1 VHLAQLWRHPVKSFQ
16 GELLDTSLVEGDGL
30 QFDRSFGIIDQSTGK
45 ILTARRNP
53 ALLFGRAHISAAGE
67 LTVSVPRPGAETAES
82 GEFRGM
88 SPELD
93 TALSEWLGLEV
104 ALMPAKDHPVV
115 SAENFDDALDESGPV
130 HDWKLPEGR
139 FVDSAPLLLITTAT
153 LESAAGIYPEGR
165 WDVRRFRP
173 NLVVDANGTSWLEDS
188 WRNLVLRVG
197 EVELSVR
204 KPCTRCTMVTR
215 AQPGIPADK
224 TIFRSL
230 AHEHGAT
237 FGVLCDVR
245 TPGIVH
251 VGDEL
256 ELLG

>member
-16 GELLDTSLVEGDGL
+16 GESLDTSLVEGDGL
-30 QFDRSFGIIDQSTGK
+30 QFDRAFGIIDQSSGK
-45 ILTARRNP
+45 ILTARREP
-53 ALLFGRAHISAAGE
+53 ALLFGRAYVSALGE
-67 LTVSVPRPGAETAES
+67 LTVSVPRPEPES
-82 GEFRGM
+82 GQSREFIGS

-93 TALSEWLGLEV
+93 AALSAWLGREV

-115 SAENFDDALDESGPV
+115 NAENFDDALDESGPV
-130 HDWKLPEGR
+130 HDWQLPEGR
-139 FVDSAPLLLITTAT
+139 FVDSSPLLLITTAT
-153 LESAAGIYPEGR
+153 LESAVGIYPEGR

-173 NLVVDANGTSWLEDS
+173 NLVVDANGTSWLEDG
-188 WRNLVLRVG
+188 WRNLVLRIG

-215 AQPGIPADK
+215 AQPGIPADS

-237 FGVLCDVR
+237 FGVLCEVR
-245 TPGIVH
+245 TPGTLH

-256 ELLG
+256 EVLG

>member
-16 GELLDTSLVEGDGL
+16 GEPLDTSFVEDDGL
-30 QFDRSFGIIDQSTGK
+30 QFDRAFGVIDQSTGK
-45 ILTARRNP
+45 ILTARRVP
-53 ALLFGRAHISAAGE
+53 ALLFGRAHVSDAGE
-67 LTVSVPRPGAETAES
+67 LTVSVPRPGVETEAPR
-82 GEFRGM
+82 EFTGT

-93 TALSEWLGLEV
+93 AALSSWLGREV
-104 ALMPAKDHPVV
+104 ALVPAEDYPVV

-130 HDWKLPEGR
+130 HDWQLPEGR

-153 LESAAGIYPEGR
+153 LESGAGIYPEGR

-173 NLVVDANGTSWLEDS
+173 NLVVDADGTSWLEDG
-188 WRNLVLRVG
+188 WRGLVLRVG

-215 AQPGIPADK
+215 AQPGIPADS

-245 TPGIVH
+245 TPGTLH

-256 ELLG
+256 ELLA

>member
-16 GELLDTSLVEGDGL
+16 GELLDTSLVEDDGL
-30 QFDRSFGIIDQSTGK
+30 QFDRSFGIIDRSTGK

-53 ALLFGRAHISAAGE
+53 TLLFGRAHVSAAGE
-67 LTVSVPRPGAETAES
+67 LTVSVPRPGAETAETR
-82 GEFRGM
+82 EFPGM

-93 TALSEWLGLEV
+93 AALSEWLGLEV
-104 ALMPAKDHPVV
+104 ALMPAKDHPAV
-115 SAENFDDALDESGPV
+115 SAENFDNALDESGPV
-130 HDWKLPEGR
+130 HDWQLPEGR

-173 NLVVDANGTSWLEDS
+173 NLVVDAQGTSWLEDS
-188 WRNLVLRVG
+188 WRNLVVRVG
-197 EVELSVR
+197 EAELSVR

-215 AQPGIPADK
+215 AQPGIPADQ

-245 TPGIVH
+245 TPGIIH

>member
-16 GELLDTSLVEGDGL
+16 GEPLDAALLEDDGL
-30 QFDRSFGIIDQSTGK
+30 QFDRAFGIIDQSTGK
-45 ILTARRNP
+45 ILTARREP
-53 ALLFGRAHISAAGE
+53 ALLFAKAHVSAAGE
-67 LTVSVPRPGAETAES
+67 LTVAVPLPGMETEKRR
-82 GEFRGM
+82 EFIGM

-93 TALSEWLGLEV
+93 AALSAWLGREV
-104 ALMPAKDHPVV
+104 ALVPAKNHPTV

-130 HDWKLPEGR
+130 HDWQLPEGR

-153 LESAAGIYPEGR
+153 LESGAGIYPEGR

-173 NLVVDANGTSWLEDS
+173 NLVVDANGTSWLEDG

-197 EVELSVR
+197 EVELSVQ

-215 AQPGIPADK
+215 AQPGIPADS

-245 TPGIVH
+245 TPGTLH

-256 ELLG
+256 HLLG